1 MNTDTASTQN
11 PTASATAAVLR
22 VALVTGASRGI
33 GAEIAR
39 ALARDGYAVAVN
51 YCNSASQAEAVC
63 TAVREAGG
71 TAIAV
76 KADVSNATEVE
87 AMVRE
92 VEQRLGPIATLVNNA
107 GVLNDGL
114 MAMMGEAQ
122 WDQVLNTN
130 LKGVFLSTRAVLKSM
145 ISERRGWIV
154 NVVSISGLMGTPGQT
169 NYAASKGGTIAM
181 TRALAMEVA
190 RYNIQVNA
198 VAPGF
203 VETEMLEGMSDKAL
217 KELLRMVPMG
227 RIGKTSEV
235 AALVCFLSSPASS
248 YITGQTVVVDGGL
261 SV

>member
-1 MNTDTASTQN
+1 MNTDTT
-11 PTASATAAVLR
+11 PTPSAVR

-51 YCNSASQAEAVC
+51 YRSSPGHAEAVC
-63 TAVREAGG
+63 AAVREAGG

-76 KADVSNATEVE
+76 KADVSIAAEVD

-92 VEQRLGPIATLVNNA
+92 VEQQLGPIATLVNNA

-122 WDQVLNTN
+122 WDQVLDTN
-130 LKGVFLSTRAVLKSM
+130 LKGVFLVTRAVLKSM
-145 ISERRGWIV
+145 IPERRGRIV
-154 NVVSISGLMGTPGQT
+154 NVVSISGLIGTPGQT

-181 TRALAMEVA
+181 TRALAKEVA

-203 VETEMLEGMSDKAL
+203 VETEMLEGMSEKAL

-227 RIGKTSEV
+227 RIGKATEV
-235 AALVCFLSSPASS
+235 ASLVGFLSSPASS
-248 YITGQTVVVDGGL
+248 YMTGQTVVIDGGL

>member
-1 MNTDTASTQN
+1 MHTEPN
-11 PTASATAAVLR
+11 PPDGR

-39 ALARDGYAVAVN
+39 ALARDGYDVAVN
-51 YCNSASQAEAVC
+51 YRSNPQRADEVC
-63 TAVREAGG
+63 AAVRAAGRQ
-71 TAIAV
+71 ALAV
-76 KADVSNATEVE
+76 QADVSVAGEVD

-92 VEQRLGPIATLVNNA
+92 TQTRLGPITTLVNNA
-107 GVLNDGL
+107 GVLSDGL

-122 WDQVLNTN
+122 WDQVLDTN
-130 LKGVFLSTRAVLKSM
+130 LKGVFLVSRAVLKSM
-145 ISERRGWIV
+145 ISQRRGRII
-154 NVVSISGLMGTPGQT
+154 NVVSISGLIGTPGQT

-181 TRALAMEVA
+181 TRALAKEVA

-203 VETEMLEGMSDKAL
+203 VETEMLTGMNEKHL

-227 RIGKTSEV
+227 RVGKAAEV
-235 AALVCFLSSPASS
+235 AALVGFLASAASS
-248 YITGQTVVVDGGL
+248 YMTGQTLVIDGGL